1 LWKLP
6 LPGFVNNYGMA
17 SSPVL
22 YENTLYLQCDQT
34 HGSFVIA
41 VDARTGRVRWRK
53 ERDKNVLEGWSTPL
67 ILAKSG
73 ELLAVGSSGLEAMD
87 AATGQTRWSVPT
99 GGGLMIPAPIT
110 AGVGNG
116 EQAVIATFRGSDQP
130 VYPSWE
136 QMLRDDADNNGMLSR
151 PEITKRFH
159 VNDFG
164 IADSDRD
171 GFITQQE
178 WNAFRNRGV
187 GDFGIT
193 CIGLKDKKVQWRYT
207 RGLPYV
213 PSPVL
218 YRNVLYW
225 VRTGGILTA
234 IDASTGRLL
243 KEGRSPEALGDYFAS
258 PIAADGKLYLA
269 NTEGKV
275 SVVRA
280 AGADWEV
287 LRVNDLQEPIAA
299 TPAIA
304 DNALFVRTH
313 SKLYCFRA
321 Q

>member
-1 LWKLP
+1 
-6 LPGFVNNYGMA
+6 
-17 SSPVL
+17 
-22 YENTLYLQCDQT
+22 
-34 HGSFVIA
+34 
-41 VDARTGRVRWRK
+41 
-53 ERDKNVLEGWSTPL
+53 
-67 ILAKSG
+67 
-73 ELLAVGSSGLEAMD
+73 
-87 AATGQTRWSVPT
+87 
-99 GGGLMIPAPIT
+99 
-110 AGVGNG
+110 
-116 EQAVIATFRGSDQP
+116 
-130 VYPSWE
+130 
-136 QMLRDDADNNGMLSR
+136 MLSP

-159 VNDFG
+159 INNFG
-164 IADSDRD
+164 IADPDRD

-193 CIGLKDKKVQWRYT
+193 SIGLKDKKVQWRYT